1 MLHGKSVI
9 AVPPGATIR
18 EQLEIRGMNQRE
30 FAKRMGMTEKHISN
44 LINGKVELSQN
55 VALRLESVLGVPAK
69 FWNNLEAIYREKV
82 ARATDENELE
92 EDISIAKEFP
102 YSKMATL
109 GWVPPTR
116 KAEEKVWNLRG
127 FFEVARLGLLE
138 ILRIPGI
145 AYRKVGENSKSNY
158 ALAAWAQKARL
169 DSRTILT
176 SPVNID
182 KLSSVLSDIR
192 ALTLEDPESFCP
204 KLRQLLGECGIAIV
218 FLPHISG
225 SFLHGATF
233 IEGNH
238 IVIGLTVR
246 GRDADRFW
254 FSLFHE
260 LCFDIKTAFQI
271 FFIYGFP
278 SYYRKSSF
286 CISPCFI
293 INHAHFCLP
302 RCLCIRGIHCPSIV
316 GISCYHLPILIIKFY
331 VLTIARWQ
339 FLILYFP
346 LKQSCD
352 KIYRL

>member
-92 EDISIAKEFP
+92 EDISIAKE
-102 YSKMATL
+102 
-109 GWVPPTR
+109 
-116 KAEEKVWNLRG
+116 
-127 FFEVARLGLLE
+127 LLE

-260 LCFDIKTAFQI
+260 LCHVIDGHI
-271 FFIYGFP
+271 FNQDFTDDPEREAAADRFA
-278 SYYRKSSF
+278 RD
-286 CISPCFI
+286 
-293 INHAHFCLP
+293 
-302 RCLCIRGIHCPSIV
+302 
-316 GISCYHLPILIIKFY
+316 ILIPVADYNAFIQTDCRSKEAIITFAKKIGIAPGIVVGRLQKENIIPY
-331 VLTIARWQ
+331 EWYHDLKVGYTI
-339 FLILYFP
+339 
-346 LKQSCD
+346 SS
-352 KIYRL
+352 

>member
-1 MLHGKSVI
+1 M
-9 AVPPGATIR
+9 
-18 EQLEIRGMNQRE
+18 
-30 FAKRMGMTEKHISN
+30 
-44 LINGKVELSQN
+44 
-55 VALRLESVLGVPAK
+55 
-69 FWNNLEAIYREKV
+69 EAIYREKV

-145 AYRKVGENSKSNY
+145 AYRKVGENSKSYY

-260 LCFDIKTAFQI
+260 LCHVIDGHI
-271 FFIYGFP
+271 FNQDFTDDPEREAAADRFA
-278 SYYRKSSF
+278 RD
-286 CISPCFI
+286 
-293 INHAHFCLP
+293 
-302 RCLCIRGIHCPSIV
+302 
-316 GISCYHLPILIIKFY
+316 ILIPVADYNAFIQTDCRSKEAIITFAKKIGIAPGIVVGRLQKENIIPY
-331 VLTIARWQ
+331 EWYHDLKVGYTI
-339 FLILYFP
+339 
-346 LKQSCD
+346 SS
-352 KIYRL
+352 

>member
-158 ALAAWAQKARL
+158 ALAAWAHKARL

-260 LCFDIKTAFQI
+260 LCHVIDGHI
-271 FFIYGFP
+271 FNQDFTDDPEREAAADRFA
-278 SYYRKSSF
+278 RD
-286 CISPCFI
+286 
-293 INHAHFCLP
+293 
-302 RCLCIRGIHCPSIV
+302 
-316 GISCYHLPILIIKFY
+316 ILIPVADYNAFIQTDCRSKEAIITFAKKIGIAPGIVVGRLQKENIIPY
-331 VLTIARWQ
+331 EWYHDLKVGYTI
-339 FLILYFP
+339 
-346 LKQSCD
+346 SS
-352 KIYRL
+352 